1 MKAVHELLYCS
12 PAKIYD
18 LLVEKIT
25 GERVVRI
32 DFLVKL
38 LQERGQ
44 LPLNYYD
51 NDSVSLEDKVRKHYG
66 QEAVEAIEQNLN
78 GK

>member
-1 MKAVHELLYCS
+1 MKEVHELLKCS

-18 LLVEKIT
+18 LLIERFT
-25 GERVVRI
+25 GERIVRI
-32 DFLVKL
+32 DFLVSL

-44 LPLNYYD
+44 LPMDYYD

-66 QEAVEAIEQNLN
+66 DEAVEAIE
-78 GK
+78 GSMY